1 MSLNA
6 TGLSVFDVVTLGL
19 LEREFLT
26 FKYSKIFLSYRI
38 STTSTPIQ
46 IWLSPFCDSE
56 FWLQCPNLNWI
67 CFQFIPIPIP
77 DLTPALHIFP
87 PTWNTTHQYV
97 IRELGDCTS
106 SQIRICS
113 TKKIGIR
120 LISLAPEKRGSIVK
134 IIIFKHIIQI
144 TQIAKFMGATWGL
157 PGSCRPQMGPML
169 APLTL
174 LSGVSWTL
182 TVKLRS
188 VNATDPH

>member
-1 MSLNA
+1 MSLNT

-97 IRELGDCTS
+97 IRGVGWLYLFPDTDLLHE
-106 SQIRICS
+106 
-113 TKKIGIR
+113 KIGIR

-134 IIIFKHIIQI
+134 MIIFKHIIQI
-144 TQIAKFMGATWGL
+144 TQIAKFMAATWGP

-174 LSGVSWTL
+174 LSGVSWAL